1 LILNPRTGH
10 VSPQFHVKQD
20 DFFETVTGKSTDF
33 DSPEPIW
40 KRLAGLEPNEL
51 GKGHV
56 STTAPTIR
64 PAREPPIPQGAPM
77 GATPP
82 TAHIPPQDEVGNL
95 HIPPEDIPPVP
106 QAQQP
111 LHVVPPVLPQ
121 QAPPQVP
128 VPPPAR
134 VTRSG
139 RVVKD
144 SARYTQSVQ
153 QREENLV
160 AWEVLTDNDDSLS
173 QYPQQEEWEIQQA
186 MQDPIAFATHS
197 DPDTMYMHQAMKQ
210 PDKKEFLQAMDKEIN
225 DHVAKG
231 HWKLIPKA
239 KVPKGINVLDSVW
252 AMRRKRKIMTG
263 EIYKW
268 KARLNVHG
276 GQQEKGVNYW
286 ETYAP
291 VVAWPTIRFFFAISL
306 MRGWHTR
313 QVDFVQAYTQ
323 APLENDIYM
332 DIPKGYKIKGASHET
347 HVMKLLKNLYG
358 LKQAGRVWNKHLD
371 AGLMKIGF
379 QPSVIDPCIYYKRNV
394 VFLLYVDDGIFLS
407 PSKKAIDQCIQ
418 ELKDADF
425 DIEDQGDICDY
436 LGVQVHKDKKG
447 RIHLTQ
453 PQLIK
458 SIIQD
463 MQFQDNTKER
473 LTPALSTKILNRDR
487 EGAPFDHSFHY
498 RRVIGKLNFLE
509 KSTRADIA
517 YSVHQCARFCEDPRE
532 SHGAAVKNIV
542 RYLKATQDKGMILN
556 PQEKKSFD
564 CYVDS
569 DFCGLWNRALAMS
582 DPSTSKSRSGYAIT
596 YAGCPI
602 IWASKLQTQT
612 ALSTTEAEYVA
623 LSTALRELIPLM
635 ELVKEV
641 RHHGIDVDY
650 IPPVVHCKVFE
661 DNSGAIEMARLPKIR
676 PRTKHINNT
685 YHHFREYVD
694 RGEITILSIPTED
707 QPADMLTKPLSL
719 EAFLK
724 HRRFLLGW

>member
-1 LILNPRTGH
+1 
-10 VSPQFHVKQD
+10 
-20 DFFETVTGKSTDF
+20 
-33 DSPEPIW
+33 
-40 KRLAGLEPNEL
+40 
-51 GKGHV
+51 
-56 STTAPTIR
+56 
-64 PAREPPIPQGAPM
+64 
-77 GATPP
+77 
-82 TAHIPPQDEVGNL
+82 
-95 HIPPEDIPPVP
+95 
-106 QAQQP
+106 
-111 LHVVPPVLPQ
+111 
-121 QAPPQVP
+121 
-128 VPPPAR
+128 
-134 VTRSG
+134 
-139 RVVKD
+139 
-144 SARYTQSVQ
+144 
-153 QREENLV
+153 
-160 AWEVLTDNDDSLS
+160 
-173 QYPQQEEWEIQQA
+173 
-186 MQDPIAFATHS
+186 
-197 DPDTMYMHQAMKQ
+197 
-210 PDKKEFLQAMDKEIN
+210 
-225 DHVAKG
+225 
-231 HWKLIPKA
+231 
-239 KVPKGINVLDSVW
+239 
-252 AMRRKRKIMTG
+252 
-263 EIYKW
+263 
-268 KARLNVHG
+268 
-276 GQQEKGVNYW
+276 
-286 ETYAP
+286 
-291 VVAWPTIRFFFAISL
+291 

-358 LKQAGRVWNKHLD
+358 LKQAGRVWNKHLE

-447 RIHLTQ
+447 KIHLTQ